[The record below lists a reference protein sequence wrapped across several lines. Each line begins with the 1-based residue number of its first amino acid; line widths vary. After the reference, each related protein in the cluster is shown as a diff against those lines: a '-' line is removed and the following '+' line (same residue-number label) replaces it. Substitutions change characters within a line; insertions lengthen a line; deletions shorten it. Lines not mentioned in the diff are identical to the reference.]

1 MKSPLRWNRLRRA
14 LGFARA
20 HRWLVLV
27 ILLMTLLVAAANAV
41 EPLVMKYIFDR
52 LTGGAGAVEAVL
64 AGVGALVG
72 LALLREIGSFV
83 SNWLSWRTRLAIHYG
98 LLDATVHRL
107 HRLPLYAQH
116 REGVGAIMTR
126 LDRGIQG
133 FIGAIS
139 EIAFN
144 VLPALGYLIFAIVV
158 MLRLDWRMTLLV
170 LAFAPLP
177 ALIAALA
184 APRQSVRERNLIDRW
199 AKIYSRFNEVLS
211 GIVTVRS
218 FAMEETEQR
227 RFLRDVGS
235 ANRVVIGGVR
245 FDSAVG
251 AAQNLTVAAARICAI
266 AFGGWLVLRG
276 QITLGTLI
284 AFLGYVGGLFG
295 PVQGLTNIYKV
306 VVTAAASLD
315 QIFTILDAK
324 EAISDAPDAI
334 EAPPLKGEVRFEH
347 VRFGYSPEEGEIF
360 SDIDLHVRPGEMIA
374 IVGPSGA
381 GKSTLMA
388 LPQRFYAPWEG
399 AVYVDGMDLRTLKQ
413 HSLRRQIGVVLQDA
427 LLFNESL
434 RDNIAYGRPDASM
447 EQVEA
452 AAKAANAHDMI
463 LRQPDGYDTIIG
475 ERGGRLSGGERQRIA
490 IARAL
495 LKDPPILILDEAT
508 SALDPELEAQVQE
521 ALERLMKGRTTFV
534 IAHRLSTVVNADR
547 IIVLRDGRIVEA
559 GRHVDLMRQGG
570 YYASLVER
578 QTKGLILPKPN
589 PLRRRRSSDRRPP
602 QEQQQ
607 RGQG

>member
-1 MKSPLRWNRLRRA
+1 MNSSLQWARLRRA

-20 HRWLVLV
+20 HRWLVVL
-27 ILLMTLLVAAANAV
+27 ILLMALLVAAANAV
-41 EPLVMKYIFDR
+41 EPLVMKYVFDR
-52 LTGGAGAVEAVL
+52 LAAGGLVQALA
-64 AGVGALVG
+64 AGVFGLLG
-72 LALLREIGSFV
+72 LALLRELGSFV
-83 SNWLSWRTRLAIHYG
+83 SNWLSWRTRISLHYG
-98 LLDATVHRL
+98 LLDATVARL

-144 VLPALGYLIFAIVV
+144 VLPALGYLIFAVVV

-170 LAFAPLP
+170 LAFTPLP

-184 APRQSVRERNLIDRW
+184 APKQTTRERILMDSW
-199 AKIYSRFNEVLS
+199 ARIYSRFNEVLA

-218 FAMEETEQR
+218 FAMEEAERR
-227 RFLRDVGS
+227 RFLNDVGL
-235 ANRVVIGGVR
+235 ANQVVIGGVR

-251 AAQNLTVAAARICAI
+251 AAQNLTVALARICAI
-266 AFGGWLVLRG
+266 ALGGYLVLSG
-276 QITLGTLI
+276 EITVGTLI

-295 PVQGLTNIYKV
+295 PVQGLTNIYRILHN
-306 VVTAAASLD
+306 ASVSLE
-315 QIFTILDAK
+315 QVFTILDAK
-324 EAISDAPDAI
+324 EQITDAPDAV
-334 EAPPLKGEVRFEH
+334 EAPPLKGEVEFRH
-347 VRFGYSPEEGEIF
+347 VNFGYSPEEGQLLH
-360 SDIDLHVRPGEMIA
+360 DINLRVSAGEMIA
-374 IVGPSGA
+374 IVGPSGS

-388 LPQRFYAPWEG
+388 LLQRFYDPWDG
-399 AVYVDGMDLRTLKQ
+399 QVLVDGLDVRTLKQ

-427 LLFNESL
+427 LLFNESI
-434 RDNIAYGRPDASM
+434 RDNIAYGRPSASN
-447 EQVEA
+447 EQVELA
-452 AAKAANAHDMI
+452 ARAANAHEFI
-463 LRQPDGYDTIIG
+463 LRQPQGYETIVG

-508 SALDPELEAQVQE
+508 SALDPELEAQVQD

-534 IAHRLSTVVNADR
+534 IAHRLSTIVNADR
-547 IIVLRDGRIVEA
+547 IIVLRDGRIIEQ
-559 GRHVDLMRQGG
+559 GRHHDLMRERG

-578 QTKGLILPKPN
+578 QTRGLILPRPV
-589 PLRRRRSSDRRPP
+589 PVRRRRASDRERRLESGRR
-602 QEQQQ
+602 QS
-607 RGQG
+607 